1 MTEQPSIV
9 ILGAGAIGSFY
20 GAILKRAGCNV
31 SVVLRSEYDAVS
43 ASGFVIDSP
52 LGDLSYQPDHVYRDG
67 DTPDSAPDYVICC
80 VKVLPGIDRAAL
92 IAPWVGKHTRIVL
105 IENGINIEP
114 AVADAFVDN
123 PLISCLAFI
132 AVSRVAPG
140 RIDHKAFGQ
149 LTMGAWPSGIS
160 DDCRALEALFVAGGI
175 NIQLAEQVVAERWR
189 KSLWNTPFNPLS
201 VLAGGADTVTMLD
214 TPGGERLA
222 REMMA
227 EVKAVA
233 AADGHALADDA
244 IDKNIAGTRK
254 MPAYKNSMALDYLEG
269 RPMEIDAILGNV
281 VELADRH
288 HVDVPRLRAMHVTL
302 AMREVLAN
310 SADSQV
316 R

>member
-1 MTEQPSIV
+1 MADKPSIV

-20 GAILKRAGCNV
+20 GAILKRAGCDV
-31 SVVLRSEYDAVS
+31 SVVLRSEYDTVRET
-43 ASGFVIDSP
+43 GFVIDSP
-52 LGDLSYQPDHVYRDG
+52 LGDLSYTPDHVYRDG
-67 DTPDSAPDYVICC
+67 DRPDAAPDYVVCC
-80 VKVLPGIDRAAL
+80 VKVLPGIDRAKL
-92 IAPWVGKHTRIVL
+92 IKPWVGAHTRIVL

-114 AVADAFVDN
+114 AVADAFPN
-123 PLISCLAFI
+123 NALISCLAFI
-132 AVSRVAPG
+132 AVSRTAPG

-175 NIQLAEQVVAERWR
+175 NVKLAEQVVGERWR

-214 TPGGERLA
+214 TPGGESLA

-233 AADGHALADDA
+233 MADGHPLPDDA

-254 MPAYKNSMALDYLEG
+254 MPAYKNSMALDYLDD

-281 VELADRH
+281 VALADRH
-288 HVDVPRLRAMHVTL
+288 GVEVPRLRTMHVAL
-302 AMREVLAN
+302 CMRDVLAR
-310 SADSQV
+310 SDGEH
-316 R
+316 